1 MKCRADQIL
10 LDCWAPRTAEHLN
23 FAFRSMRVA
32 QLLLDILLME
42 SVVPVQGVLQMVDA
56 LADRGAE
63 EEALCCV
70 CGGGDSSK
78 EAGNEIVF
86 CERCDMAVHQ
96 KCYRVDT
103 IPAGRFTSM
112 SSPKQTLRSSPIWP
126 PDAKTHKMELTA
138 WQCRNRLLWCYLLPT
153 RPLFLSNP
161 VFPCISD
168 F

>member
-1 MKCRADQIL
+1 
-10 LDCWAPRTAEHLN
+10 
-23 FAFRSMRVA
+23 
-32 QLLLDILLME
+32 
-42 SVVPVQGVLQMVDA
+42 MVDV

-103 IPAGRFTSM
+103 IPAGQSEAPKPSPLQSQFFTSK
-112 SSPKQTLRSSPIWP
+112 SRKCRDPKNW
-126 PDAKTHKMELTA
+126 K
-138 WQCRNRLLWCYLLPT
+138 
-153 RPLFLSNP
+153 
-161 VFPCISD
+161 
-168 F
+168 